1 MSAYGVKSAKAV
13 YYHIGMKVRNDNI
26 RNIAII
32 AHVDHGKTTLV
43 DALFKQSGLVGK
55 GMDGVRIMDSGAI
68 EKERGITINAKN
80 CAIHWKGVK
89 INIIDTPGHA
99 DFGGEVERGL
109 SMVDGAI
116 LLVDAAE
123 GPLPQTRFV
132 LEKALKQ
139 SLPLIVVINK
149 IDRKDARPD
158 DVLNEVYDL
167 LLELS
172 PDERMLEVP
181 VFYANGREGTC
192 GKSLD
197 DIKSNLHELLD
208 AIISDIPAP
217 EYDDTEPFQMLV
229 SDLSYS
235 DFLGRL
241 AIGKVMNG
249 SAETNDTLVC
259 VKENSVEQLRVTRIQ
274 AYDGPQFV
282 DCPKADSGDIIVLA
296 GVNDV
301 SIGDTICT
309 KEEVKALPRIEVDE
323 PTVSMLF
330 SKNISPLAGKEGN
343 AATSAKIWERLQK
356 EALRNVSIRI
366 ERNPDDTFT
375 VKGRGEFQMAIIAE
389 EMRREGFEFC
399 VGRPHVIFH
408 VDSEGRKTEP
418 VEVLMID
425 CPEEYSGTVME
436 KLGRRKAVMSDIT
449 YTEGGRVKIRFDI
462 PARGL
467 IGFRDEFLTD
477 TKGFGIMNSY
487 LKGYEPYKGD
497 FPERLT
503 GSLVSDRAGTAVAYG
518 IWELEDRGRF
528 FIVPGDPVY
537 EGEIVGERN
546 KDMDLMLNPTKT
558 KKLTNLRASG
568 HDEAVTLTP
577 VSKPTLEQAIQFIKD
592 DELVE
597 VTPLS
602 IRMCKKILNT
612 QNRKI
617 FESRGSIPSYL
628 LNK

>member
-1 MSAYGVKSAKAV
+1 MYIPFVM
-13 YYHIGMKVRNDNI
+13 IVRNDKI

-43 DALFKQSGLVGK
+43 DALFHQSGLAGK
-55 GMDGVRIMDSGAI
+55 GMDGERIMDSGAI
-68 EKERGITINAKN
+68 EKERGITISAKN

-109 SMVDGAI
+109 SMVDGAV

-132 LEKALKQ
+132 LEKALLRN
-139 SLPLIVVINK
+139 LPLIVVINK
-149 IDRKDARPD
+149 IDRADARPD
-158 DVLNEVYDL
+158 EVLNEVYDL

-181 VFYANGREGTC
+181 VFYADGRAGRC
-192 GKSLD
+192 GRSLD
-197 DIKSNLHELLD
+197 DIEDNLHSLLD
-208 AIISDIPAP
+208 SILDDIPAP
-217 EYDDTEPFQMLV
+217 SYDDQEPFQMLV

-241 AIGKVMNG
+241 AVGKVVNG
-249 SAETNDTLVC
+249 SAVTNDTLVC
-259 VKENSVEQLRVTRIQ
+259 VKENRTEPLRVTRIQ
-274 AYDGPQFV
+274 AYNGPVFSDV
-282 DCPKADSGDIIVLA
+282 PKADPGDIIVLA
-296 GVNDV
+296 GVDDV

-309 KEEVKALPRIEVDE
+309 KDEIKALPRIEVDE

-330 SKNISPLAGKEGN
+330 SKNISPLAGKEGK
-343 AATSAKIWERLQK
+343 AATSAKIWERLQR

-366 ERNPDDTFT
+366 EKNPDDTFT

-389 EMRREGFEFC
+389 EMRREGMEFC

-408 VDSEGRKTEP
+408 KDENGNKTEP
-418 VEVLMID
+418 IELLLVD
-425 CPEEYSGTVME
+425 CPEESSGTVME
-436 KLGRRKAVMSDIT
+436 KLGKRKAVMSDIT
-449 YTEGGRVKIRFDI
+449 YTAGGRVKMRFDV
-462 PARGL
+462 PSRGL

-477 TKGFGIMNSY
+477 TKGMGIMNSS
-487 LKGYEPYKGD
+487 LKGYETYRGD
-497 FPERLT
+497 FPDRLT
-503 GSLVSDRAGTAVAYG
+503 GSLVSDRAGNAVAYG
-518 IWELEDRGRF
+518 LWELEDRGRF

-537 EGEIVGERN
+537 EGEVVGERN
-546 KDMDLMLNPTKT
+546 REGDLMLNPTRT

-602 IRMCKKILNT
+602 IRMCKKVLDT
-612 QNRKI
+612 QQRKI
-617 FESRGSIPSYL
+617 LYSRGEIPSYL
-628 LNK
+628 LK

>member
-1 MSAYGVKSAKAV
+1 
-13 YYHIGMKVRNDNI
+13 MKVRNEKI

-43 DALFKQSGLVGK
+43 DALFRQSGLVGK

-68 EKERGITINAKN
+68 EKERGITISAKN

-132 LEKALKQ
+132 LEKALLRN
-139 SLPLIVVINK
+139 LPLIVVINK
-149 IDRKDARPD
+149 IDRKDARAEE
-158 DVLNEVYDL
+158 VLNEVYDL

-192 GKSLD
+192 GRTLD
-197 DIKSNLHELLD
+197 GIKGNLHDLLD
-208 AIISDIPAP
+208 AIIEEIPAP
-217 EYDDTEPFQMLV
+217 EYDDEEPFQMLV

-241 AIGKVMNG
+241 AVGKVMNG

-259 VKENSVEQLRVTRIQ
+259 VKENSVEPLRVTRIQ
-274 AYDGPQFV
+274 AYDGPRFV
-282 DCPKADSGDIIVLA
+282 DCSKAESGDIIVLS

-309 KEEVKALPRIEVDE
+309 KEEIKALPRIEVDE

-366 ERNPDDTFT
+366 ERNPDDSFT

-408 VDSEGRKTEP
+408 TDSEGRKTEP
-418 VEVLMID
+418 IEVLLID
-425 CPEEYSGTVME
+425 CPEEFSGTVME

-449 YTEGGRVKIRFDI
+449 YMEAGRVKIRFDI

-537 EGEIVGERN
+537 EGEVVGERN

-597 VTPLS
+597 VTPQS

-612 QNRKI
+612 QQRKI
-617 FESRGSIPSYL
+617 FESRGAIPSYL
-628 LNK
+628 LK